1 MATVVLTE
9 AAIRKATD
17 SQSFT
22 RGQAYFASG
31 HVRRLA
37 IEGPK
42 VTATVDGTVSYR
54 VKLVLKPS
62 GLTGKCSCPY
72 DTFCKHCVATAFA
85 WLRKGGKPGA
95 SARKPVVDLEKF
107 LLAQK
112 RSWLTDQLMQAA
124 STDPLLLARLEVAA
138 GAEVSSAYDSSALRE
153 RLERVIDVPSY
164 VDYHEATAYFENVD
178 DVIDE
183 VASVAE
189 SFPDVAIDV
198 AEYALELLEDAIER
212 IEDMDGVDS
221 AIGRL
226 EEIHFAACSAGSP
239 DPVELAT
246 RLASRGLGSQC
257 EVFATALPEYAP
269 ILGPAGMARYR
280 ELVEAGSGHTAKHLL
295 ERLADAE
302 DS

>member
-1 MATVVLTE
+1 MVLTE
-9 AAIRKATD
+9 AAIRKAAD
-17 SQSFT
+17 PQSFT

-31 HVRRLA
+31 HVRRLV

-42 VTATVDGTVSYR
+42 VTARVDGTASYR
-54 VKLVLKPS
+54 VKLALTTS
-62 GLTGKCSCPY
+62 GLTGQCSCPY

-95 SARKPVVDLEKF
+95 TAPKRAVDLEKF

-138 GAEVSSAYDSSALRE
+138 GAEVSSAYDPNALQE
-153 RLERVIDVPSY
+153 RLDRAIGVPNY
-164 VDYHEATAYFENVD
+164 VDHYESASYFENVD
-178 DVIDE
+178 DAIDE

-198 AEYALELLEDAIER
+198 AEYALELLEDAAER

-246 RLASRGLGSQC
+246 RLASRALDSQG
-257 EVFATALPEYAP
+257 EVFVSALPDYAP

-295 ERLADAE
+295 ELLDDCYSA
-302 DS
+302 